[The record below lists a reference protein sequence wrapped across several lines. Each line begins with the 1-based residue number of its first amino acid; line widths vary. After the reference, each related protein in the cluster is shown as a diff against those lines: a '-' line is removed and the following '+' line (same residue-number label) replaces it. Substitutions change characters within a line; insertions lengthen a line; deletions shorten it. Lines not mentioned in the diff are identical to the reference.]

1 MAYAD
6 STDMDTTSVFQKAYV
21 TSYLGGVVDVIDLT
35 NLTVEKAKIKV
46 GNQPNSAAIN
56 PNKTQVL
63 VTNRQDGTVSVIDP
77 STDTVIST
85 IAVGSSPHG
94 VAFNSDGSKAYVANY
109 SSNSLS
115 VIDTANL
122 SVIRT
127 ISVSNK
133 PVAMAVIGD
142 RLYLTQNGS
151 SEVSVLDVK
160 SDTVVAKI
168 PVSSTPYGLSAN
180 PAGSKIYVATVSG
193 TTVDVIDTVTNK
205 VEAVIPVGS
214 QAYAT
219 EVSPDGSKVYVAKSL
234 NNSVAV
240 VNAITNQVEKTIS
253 VGSTPY
259 VIGLSKDGS
268 QAFTVNYGAST
279 MSVIDTATNTVIQT
293 INLSPGPFMV
303 GTFMVPVA
311 VAVNTDPGN
320 SGGPEDTEAPIVSTY
335 SPEKNEQNVK
345 VNSDLT
351 LTFNEG
357 VKAVS
362 GKNISIWKPQVTSN
376 ASGSE
381 YPEVLAN
388 SIKIETIAVDDTSKV
403 TILNNVVKIN
413 PAADLD
419 YKTNYFV
426 KIDPAAFK
434 DSAGNLYEGLYGEI
448 EILDGQVHVPDGF
461 TGAEVW
467 DFKTGAGIDTT
478 PPIATEFSPAK
489 KEVNVAV
496 DANLTF
502 TFNENVHAGRGK
514 FIKIM
519 VPGTM
524 FSDGSSNN
532 YTEAVEFEKI
542 STSDT
547 KKVTISG
554 NKVTINPAKNM
565 ENNKYYYV
573 TMDSGAFQ
581 DTFNNDYV
589 GMVTSVQYINN
600 VLMEM
605 GTAPWYFKTGAP
617 ADTLAPTVVGL
628 TPANDAKDV
637 PVNTNLVL
645 AFSENVKVT
654 GKTIKILNKADDS
667 VIETITASDPTKVTV
682 SGSKITIKPAADLAY
697 GTGYYVQIEAG
708 AVQDIAGNS
717 YAGIT
722 DKTKW
727 NFTTVAPDET
737 APTVTSLAPAINAT
751 KVPLNTELTVTFSE
765 KVKAVAGEEKYIRI
779 MSPGSASYSE
789 NFYESQP
796 PKEEE
801 LIAIDDTNKVTIT
814 GNVVT
819 IKQTKLD
826 YGREYYVTID
836 QGALVDLAGN
846 SYEGLYG
853 FVEYR
858 YFSGSPA
865 VGKEVAENTWV
876 FEMVAK
882 PDTTLPTVTTL
893 SPADE
898 ATNVGVDSS
907 LKLTFSKD
915 VQGVAGKKVVLKKEL
930 DNSVIYTFDMGD
942 ITRVSISG
950 KTVTINPYLMLS
962 DHDGKYMDY
971 NTKYYVQVD
980 AGAIKDAKDNAFA
993 GITDKTTWNFTTG
1006 LAPDKTDLTATAY
1019 LPVKGATNVAADTS
1033 LKLTFSSA
1041 VQDVW
1046 GKKIEIR
1053 KKSDDSV
1060 VYSFETGAMG
1070 VNLSGNSVTFNPMLV
1085 TPGNGV
1091 KVGYLQPSTEYYV
1104 LVAAGAFKDAVG
1116 NKYAGITDKA
1126 TWTFTTEP
1134 DTDGDGIP
1142 DSLDPFPTDPTK
1154 PGNGGELDTD
1164 GDGIPDSLDPD
1175 DDNDGLTDEQEIV
1188 LGTDPKK
1195 ADTDGDGINDK
1206 DDPFP
1211 TDAAKP
1217 GKVGDELDTDG
1228 DGIPDILDPDDDN
1241 DGLTDEE
1248 EIVLGTNP
1256 QHPDTDHDGINDKD
1270 DPFPLDATKP
1280 GNGGE
1285 LDTDGDGIPDSLDPD
1300 DDNDGLTDE
1309 QEIVLGTDPK
1319 KADTDG
1325 DGINDKDDPFP
1336 TDAAKPGTVNGELDT
1351 DGDGIPDSLDP
1362 DDDND
1367 GLTDEEEIVLGTNPK
1382 HPDTDHDGI
1391 NDKDDPFPLDATK
1404 PGNGGE
1410 LDTDGDGIPDSLDPD
1425 DDNDGLTDEQEIVL
1439 GTDPKKADTDGDGI
1453 NDKDDPFPLDA
1464 TKPGNGGELDTDGD
1478 GIPDSLDPDDDNDGL
1493 TDEQEI
1499 VLGTNPKKADTDG
1512 DGINDKDDPFPTD
1525 ATKPGKV
1532 GDELDTDGDGIP
1544 DSLDPDDD
1552 NDGLTDEEE
1561 IVLGT
1566 NPKHPDSD
1574 HDGIN
1579 DKDDPFP
1586 LDATKPGNGGEL
1598 DTDGDGIPDSLDPDD
1613 DNDGLT
1619 DEQEIVL
1626 GTDPKKADTDG
1637 DGINDKDDP
1646 FPTDATKPGKVGDE
1660 LDTDGD
1666 GIPDSLDPDDD
1677 NDGLTDEQE
1686 NVLGTNP
1693 KHPDSDHDGI
1703 NDKDDPFPTDAAKP
1717 GTVNGELDTDGD
1729 GIPDSLDPDDDND
1742 GLTDEEE
1749 IVLGTNPKHPDTDHD
1764 GINDKDDPY
1773 PTDATKPSLS
1783 NLVNDYNKLDIIYGA
1798 GDHAKHVTKTLYL
1811 TEKGSSGNTS
1821 ITWASSKPD
1830 VVSAT
1835 GKVVQPGPDE
1845 SDIEVTLTATILDKE
1860 TGEKRTKTFKVTIV
1874 RMSDED
1880 AVRDAA
1886 KALGVDKAFKFSD
1899 GDTWE
1904 SVTNEFL
1911 LLGIGK
1917 HGTKITWASTNIDV
1931 LKLSSKD
1938 GEEQGTVNR
1947 PEVGDKNVIVTAT
1960 ISKGTAKITKSF
1972 LLVVTNKNIVKEK
1985 ENTRQESGRTADVKA
2000 NANDTIHTES
2010 LNILRTTLS
2019 NQVKIDTVIVD
2030 PSKVESLTNS
2040 FNPQDGDIKNRT
2052 LTVEIKQ
2059 QADDKADEI
2068 AIEIPAAAVSALA
2081 DRNAGMNI
2089 FTDEGSVKLSQ
2100 EALKDAAAKG
2110 TDLYFRIVPVKNVQE
2125 DSEAKKAANTDPKVT
2140 LAAAGNQIN
2149 LLGLPRKIET
2159 NFGGFTTKVVL
2170 PLSGITIPTENRQAF
2185 LDALKVFIEH
2195 TDGTTELVSGTIQY
2209 ENGVATG
2216 IQFEISKFSR
2226 FQIVSFS
2233 AQSNNENIPGGTNTP
2248 GGTTISNPTNNSGTD
2263 KEQPNNPNV
2272 VHESHKGYILGYAD
2286 GSFNPERMIT
2296 RAEMATILARLWGKN
2311 EAQATSAYKD
2321 VNTTYWALQSI
2332 SVVTA
2337 QGLMKGYA
2345 DGSFKPNQLITRA
2358 EMAIIVER
2366 LLDKAQSGTSSFK
2379 DINSGHWAKNAIDAA
2394 KAAGIINGYLDET
2407 FRPNQTLTR
2416 AEAVVMINRLLG
2428 RGPLHGAQ
2436 QKWKDVSDKHW
2447 AYGHIQEASMN
2458 HSFERQQIGGEQYIP
2473 DVK

>member
-1 MAYAD
+1 M
-6 STDMDTTSVFQKAYV
+6 
-21 TSYLGGVVDVIDLT
+21 
-35 NLTVEKAKIKV
+35 
-46 GNQPNSAAIN
+46 
-56 PNKTQVL
+56 
-63 VTNRQDGTVSVIDP
+63 
-77 STDTVIST
+77 
-85 IAVGSSPHG
+85 
-94 VAFNSDGSKAYVANY
+94 
-109 SSNSLS
+109 
-115 VIDTANL
+115 
-122 SVIRT
+122 T
-127 ISVSNK
+127 IS
-133 PVAMAVIGD
+133 
-142 RLYLTQNGS
+142 
-151 SEVSVLDVK
+151 
-160 SDTVVAKI
+160 
-168 PVSSTPYGLSAN
+168 
-180 PAGSKIYVATVSG
+180 
-193 TTVDVIDTVTNK
+193 
-205 VEAVIPVGS
+205 
-214 QAYAT
+214 
-219 EVSPDGSKVYVAKSL
+219 
-234 NNSVAV
+234 
-240 VNAITNQVEKTIS
+240 
-253 VGSTPY
+253 
-259 VIGLSKDGS
+259 
-268 QAFTVNYGAST
+268 
-279 MSVIDTATNTVIQT
+279 
-293 INLSPGPFMV
+293 
-303 GTFMVPVA
+303 
-311 VAVNTDPGN
+311 
-320 SGGPEDTEAPIVSTY
+320 
-335 SPEKNEQNVK
+335 
-345 VNSDLT
+345 
-351 LTFNEG
+351 
-357 VKAVS
+357 
-362 GKNISIWKPQVTSN
+362 
-376 ASGSE
+376 
-381 YPEVLAN
+381 
-388 SIKIETIAVDDTSKV
+388 
-403 TILNNVVKIN
+403 NNVVKIN

-426 KIDPAAFK
+426 KIDPGAFK
-434 DSAGNLYEGLYGEI
+434 DSAGNIYEGLYGEI
-448 EILDGQVHVPDGF
+448 EILDGQVHVPVGF
-461 TGAEVW
+461 TGAEIW
-467 DFKTGAGIDTT
+467 DFKTGASSDTT
-478 PPIATEFSPAK
+478 APLATEFSPAK
-489 KEVNVAV
+489 KESNVAT
-496 DANLTF
+496 DANLTL
-502 TFNENVHAGRGK
+502 TFSENVHAGRGK
-514 FIKIM
+514 FIRIM

-547 KKVTISG
+547 TKVTISG

-565 ENNKYYYV
+565 ANNKYYYV

-581 DTFNNDYV
+581 DTFNNDYG

-600 VLMEM
+600 VLMEI

-654 GKTIKILNKADDS
+654 GKTIKILNKTDDS

-682 SGSKITIKPAADLAY
+682 SGDKITVKHATDFAY

-708 AVQDIAGNS
+708 AVQDLAGNS

-765 KVKAVAGEEKYIRI
+765 KVKAVAGEDKYIRI

-796 PKEEE
+796 PEEVE

-858 YFSGSPA
+858 YFSGSSA
-865 VGKEVAENTWV
+865 VGKEVAENTWI
-876 FEMVAK
+876 FEMVPRPDNTPPIIKTFMPLNNASEVAVDTSLGLTFSEK
-882 PDTTLPTVTTL
+882 VVPVAGKNISIRKTSDDSVVETIAADDTTKITLLDGKATLKLSSSLAAGTGYYVLIEAGAFKDEAGNLFTGITSKTGWRFTTAAEIAKGPAVISL

-907 LKLTFSKD
+907 LKLTFSED

-930 DNSVIYTFDMGD
+930 DNSVLYTFDMGD
-942 ITRVSISG
+942 ITSVSVSG

-980 AGAIKDAKDNAFA
+980 AGAIKDVKGNAFA

-1006 LAPDKTDLTATAY
+1006 LAPEKTDLTVTAY
-1019 LPVKGATNVAADTS
+1019 FPVKGATNVAADTN

-1041 VQDVW
+1041 IQDVR
-1046 GKKIEIR
+1046 GKKVEIR

-1060 VYSFETGAMG
+1060 VYRFETGAMG
-1070 VNLSGNSVTFNPMLV
+1070 VNLSGNSVTF
-1085 TPGNGV
+1085 TPEDIIPVNGV
-1091 KVGYLQPSTEYYV
+1091 NVGYLQPSTEYYV
-1104 LVAAGAFKDAVG
+1104 LVAAGAFKDAAG

-1142 DSLDPFPTDPTK
+1142 DSLDPFPTDP
-1154 PGNGGELDTD
+1154 
-1164 GDGIPDSLDPD
+1164 
-1175 DDNDGLTDEQEIV
+1175 
-1188 LGTDPKK
+1188 
-1195 ADTDGDGINDK
+1195 
-1206 DDPFP
+1206 
-1211 TDAAKP
+1211 
-1217 GKVGDELDTDG
+1217 
-1228 DGIPDILDPDDDN
+1228 
-1241 DGLTDEE
+1241 
-1248 EIVLGTNP
+1248 
-1256 QHPDTDHDGINDKD
+1256 
-1270 DPFPLDATKP
+1270 TKP

-1453 NDKDDPFPLDA
+1453 NDKDDPFPTDA
-1464 TKPGNGGELDTDGD
+1464 AKPGTVNG
-1478 GIPDSLDPDDDNDGL
+1478 
-1493 TDEQEI
+1493 
-1499 VLGTNPKKADTDG
+1499 
-1512 DGINDKDDPFPTD
+1512 
-1525 ATKPGKV
+1525 
-1532 GDELDTDGDGIP
+1532 ELDTDGDGIP

-1561 IVLGT
+1561 IMLGT
-1566 NPKHPDSD
+1566 NPKHPDTD

-1626 GTDPKKADTDG
+1626 GTDPKNADTDG
-1637 DGINDKDDP
+1637 
-1646 FPTDATKPGKVGDE
+1646 
-1660 LDTDGD
+1660 
-1666 GIPDSLDPDDD
+1666 
-1677 NDGLTDEQE
+1677 
-1686 NVLGTNP
+1686 
-1693 KHPDSDHDGI
+1693 DGI

-1764 GINDKDDPY
+1764 GINDKDDPFPLDATKPGNGGGGLDTDGDGIPDSLDPDDDNDGLTDEQEIVLGTDPKKADTDGDGINDKDDPFPTDAAKPGTVNGELDTDGDGIPDSLDPDDDNDGLTDEEEIVLGTNPKHPDSDHDGINDKDDPFPTDVAKPGTVNGELDTDGDGIPDSLDPDDDNDGLTDEEEIVLGTNPKHPDTDHDGINDKDDPF

-1783 NLVNDYNKLDIIYGA
+1783 NLVKDYNKLDIIYGA
-1798 GDHAKHVTKTLYL
+1798 GDHAKHVSKTLYL

-1821 ITWASSKPD
+1821 ITWESSKPD
-1830 VVSAT
+1830 VVSAK

-1911 LLGIGK
+1911 LLGTGK
-1917 HGTKITWASTNIDV
+1917 HGTKITWTSTNIDV

-2000 NANDTIHTES
+2000 NANDMIHTES

-2040 FNPQDGDIKNRT
+2040 FNPQDGDINNRT

-2068 AIEIPAAAVSALA
+2068 AVEIPAAAVSALA

-2100 EALKDAAAKG
+2100 EALKDAAVKG
-2110 TDLYFRIVPVKNVQE
+2110 TDLYFRIVPVKNAQE

-2159 NFGGFTTKVVL
+2159 NFGGFNTKVVL

-2233 AQSNNENIPGGTNTP
+2233 PQSNHENIPGGTNTP

-2337 QGLMKGYA
+2337 QGLMKGYE

-2379 DINSGHWAKNAIDAA
+2379 DISSGHWAKNAIDAA
-2394 KAAGIINGYLDET
+2394 KAAGIINGYLDGT

-2416 AEAVVMINRLLG
+2416 AEAVVIINRLLG
-2428 RGPLHGAQ
+2428 RGPLLGAQ

-2458 HSFERQQIGGEQYIP
+2458 HSFEKQQMGGEQYIP
-2473 DVK
+2473 EVK

>member
-6 STDMDTTSVFQKAYV
+6 SADMDTTSVFQKAYV
-21 TSYLGGVVDVIDLT
+21 TSFMSGVVDVIDLT
-35 NLTVEKAKIKV
+35 NLSVEKAKIKV

-56 PNKTQVL
+56 PNKTQVF
-63 VTNRQDGTVSVIDP
+63 VTNRADGTVSVIDP

-85 IAVGSSPHG
+85 IAVGTWPHG

-109 SSNSLS
+109 SSNSVS
-115 VIDTANL
+115 VINTATL

-127 ISVSNK
+127 ISVSDN
-133 PVAMAVIGD
+133 PVAMVVIGD
-142 RLYLTQNGS
+142 RLYLTQSGR

-160 SDTVVAKI
+160 SDTVISKI
-168 PVSSTPYGLSAN
+168 PVSSSPYGLSVN

-193 TTVDVIDTVTNK
+193 TTLDVIDTVTNK
-205 VEAVIPVGS
+205 VEATIPVGGP
-214 QAYAT
+214 AYAT
-219 EVSPDGSKVYVAKSL
+219 EVSPDGSKVYVVNALS
-234 NNSVAV
+234 NSVTV
-240 VNAITNQVEKTIS
+240 VNAITNQVETTMS

-268 QAFTVNYGAST
+268 QAFTVNYGASN
-279 MSVIDTATNTVIQT
+279 MSVIDTTKNTVIKT

-320 SGGPEDTEAPIVSTY
+320 SGGPEDKDAPIVSTY
-335 SPEKNEQNVK
+335 APEKNAQNVK
-345 VNSDLT
+345 VDSDLT

-388 SIKIETIAVDDTSKV
+388 STKIETIAADDTSKV
-403 TILNNVVKIN
+403 TISNNVVKIN

-434 DSAGNLYEGLYGEI
+434 DSAGNLYEGLNGEI

-467 DFKTGAGIDTT
+467 DFKTGAGNDTT
-478 PPIATEFSPAK
+478 APIATEFSPAK
-489 KEVNVAV
+489 KELNVAT
-496 DANLTF
+496 DANLTL
-502 TFNENVHAGRGK
+502 TFSENVRAGRGK
-514 FIKIM
+514 FIRIM

-532 YTEAVEFEKI
+532 YTEAVEFERI

-547 KKVTISG
+547 TKVTISG
-554 NKVTINPAKNM
+554 NKVTINPVKNM
-565 ENNKYYYV
+565 ANNKYYYV

-589 GMVTSVQYINN
+589 GIATSVQYINN
-600 VLMEM
+600 VLMEI

-617 ADTLAPTVVGL
+617 ADLVAPTVLGL
-628 TPANDAKDV
+628 TPTNDAKDV

-645 AFSENVKVT
+645 AFSENIKVT

-682 SGSKITIKPAADLAY
+682 SGNKISIKPATDLTY

-717 YAGIT
+717 YAGIS

-751 KVPLNTELTVTFSE
+751 KVPLNTELTVKFSE
-765 KVKAVAGEEKYIRI
+765 KVRALVGEEKYIRI
-779 MSPGSASYSE
+779 MLPGSAFYSE
-789 NFYESQP
+789 DYYESHP
-796 PKEEE
+796 PEEVE

-836 QGALVDLAGN
+836 QGALVDIAGN

-853 FVEYR
+853 FAEYR
-858 YFSGSPA
+858 HFSGSPA
-865 VGKEVAENTWV
+865 VGKEVAENTWI

-898 ATNVGVDSS
+898 ATNVGVDSD
-907 LKLTFSKD
+907 LKLTFSEN
-915 VQGVAGKKVVLKKEL
+915 VLGVTGKKVMLKKEL
-930 DNSVIYTFDMGD
+930 DNSTVYTFDMGD
-942 ITRVSISG
+942 ITSVSVSG
-950 KTVTINPYLMLS
+950 KTVRINPYLMLS

-980 AGAIKDAKDNAFA
+980 AGAIKDAKGNAFA

-1006 LAPDKTDLTATAY
+1006 LAPDKTDLTATSY
-1019 LPVKGATNVAADTS
+1019 SPVKGATNVAADTS
-1033 LKLTFSSA
+1033 LKLTFNSA

-1070 VNLSGNSVTFNPMLV
+1070 VNVLGNTVTFNPMIV

-1104 LVAAGAFKDAVG
+1104 LVAAGAFKDAAD

-1126 TWTFTTEP
+1126 AWTFTTEP

-1142 DSLDPFPTDPTK
+1142 DSLDPFPTDP
-1154 PGNGGELDTD
+1154 
-1164 GDGIPDSLDPD
+1164 
-1175 DDNDGLTDEQEIV
+1175 
-1188 LGTDPKK
+1188 
-1195 ADTDGDGINDK
+1195 
-1206 DDPFP
+1206 
-1211 TDAAKP
+1211 
-1217 GKVGDELDTDG
+1217 
-1228 DGIPDILDPDDDN
+1228 
-1241 DGLTDEE
+1241 
-1248 EIVLGTNP
+1248 
-1256 QHPDTDHDGINDKD
+1256 
-1270 DPFPLDATKP
+1270 
-1280 GNGGE
+1280 
-1285 LDTDGDGIPDSLDPD
+1285 
-1300 DDNDGLTDE
+1300 
-1309 QEIVLGTDPK
+1309 
-1319 KADTDG
+1319 
-1325 DGINDKDDPFP
+1325 
-1336 TDAAKPGTVNGELDT
+1336 
-1351 DGDGIPDSLDP
+1351 
-1362 DDDND
+1362 
-1367 GLTDEEEIVLGTNPK
+1367 
-1382 HPDTDHDGI
+1382 
-1391 NDKDDPFPLDATK
+1391 
-1404 PGNGGE
+1404 
-1410 LDTDGDGIPDSLDPD
+1410 
-1425 DDNDGLTDEQEIVL
+1425 
-1439 GTDPKKADTDGDGI
+1439 
-1453 NDKDDPFPLDA
+1453 
-1464 TKPGNGGELDTDGD
+1464 
-1478 GIPDSLDPDDDNDGL
+1478 
-1493 TDEQEI
+1493 
-1499 VLGTNPKKADTDG
+1499 
-1512 DGINDKDDPFPTD
+1512 
-1525 ATKPGKV
+1525 
-1532 GDELDTDGDGIP
+1532 
-1544 DSLDPDDD
+1544 
-1552 NDGLTDEEE
+1552 
-1561 IVLGT
+1561 
-1566 NPKHPDSD
+1566 
-1574 HDGIN
+1574 
-1579 DKDDPFP
+1579 
-1586 LDATKPGNGGEL
+1586 TKPGNGGEL

-1677 NDGLTDEQE
+1677 NDGLSDEQELINGTNPKHPDTDYDGINDKDDPFPTDPTKPGNGGQLDTDGDGIPDSLDPDDDNDGLTDEQE
-1686 NVLGTNP
+1686 IVLGTDPKKADTDGDGINDKDDPFPTDATKPGKVGDELDTDGDGIPDSLDPDDDNDGLSDEQEIVLGTNP
-1693 KHPDSDHDGI
+1693 KHPDTDHDGI
-1703 NDKDDPFPTDAAKP
+1703 NDKDDPFPTDPTKP
-1717 GTVNGELDTDGD
+1717 GNGGGELDTDGDGIPDRLDPDDDNDGLTDEQEIVLGTDPKKADTDGDGINDKDDPFPTDATKPGKVGDELDTDGDGIPDSLDPDDDNDGLTDEQELINGTNPKHPDTDHDRINDKDDPFPLDPTKPGNGGQLDTDGDGIPDSLDPDDDNDGLTDEQEIVLGTDPKKADTDGDGINDKDDPFPTDATKPGKVGDELDTDGDGIPDSLDPDDDNDGLSDEQEIVLGTNPKHPDTDHDGINDKDDPFPTDPTKPGNGGELDTDGD

-1742 GLTDEEE
+1742 GLTDEQE
-1749 IVLGTNPKHPDTDHD
+1749 IVLGTDPKKADTDGD
-1764 GINDKDDPY
+1764 GINDKDDPF

-1783 NLVNDYNKLDIIYGA
+1783 HLINDYNKLDIIYGA

-1821 ITWASSKPD
+1821 ITWESSKPD

-1911 LLGIGK
+1911 LLGTGK
-1917 HGTKITWASTNIDV
+1917 HGTKITWTSTNIDV

-1938 GEEQGTVNR
+1938 GEEHGTVNR

-2000 NANDTIHTES
+2000 NANDMIHTES

-2040 FNPQDGDIKNRT
+2040 FNPQDGDINNRT

-2110 TDLYFRIVPVKNVQE
+2110 TDLYFRIVPIKNVQE

-2209 ENGVATG
+2209 ENGVAKG

-2233 AQSNNENIPGGTNTP
+2233 AQPNKENNSEGTNTS
-2248 GGTTISNPTNNSGTD
+2248 GGTTITNPTKNSGTD

-2311 EAQATSAYKD
+2311 EAQVSSSYKD
-2321 VNTTYWALQSI
+2321 VDTTYWALQSI
-2332 SVVTA
+2332 SIVTA
-2337 QGLMKGYA
+2337 QGLMKGYE

-2366 LLDKAQSGTSSFK
+2366 LLDNAQSGTSSFK
-2379 DINSGHWAKNAIDAA
+2379 DINSGHWAKNAIDGA
-2394 KAAGIINGYLDET
+2394 KATGIINGYLDGT

-2473 DVK
+2473 EVK

>member
-6 STDMDTTSVFQKAYV
+6 TADKDTTSVFQKAYV
-21 TSYLGGVVDVIDLT
+21 TSFSSGVVDVVDLT
-35 NLTVEKAKIKV
+35 NLAVEKAKIKV
-46 GNQPNSAAIN
+46 GNEPNSAAIN
-56 PNKTQVL
+56 PNKTQVF
-63 VTNRQDGTVSVIDP
+63 VTNRADGTVSVIDP

-85 IAVGSSPHG
+85 IAVGSWPHG

-115 VIDTANL
+115 VIDTATL
-122 SVIRT
+122 SVINS
-127 ISVSNK
+127 ISVNSN
-133 PVAMAVIGD
+133 PVAMVVIGEK
-142 RLYLTQNGS
+142 LYLSYDSDN
-151 SEVSVLDVK
+151 EVSLIDIN
-160 SDTVVAKI
+160 SDTVISGISLA
-168 PVSSTPYGLSAN
+168 SSSYGLSVN
-180 PAGSKIYVATVSG
+180 SEGSKIYVAGKGNNTMA
-193 TTVDVIDTVTNK
+193 VIDTVTNK
-205 VEAVIPVGS
+205 VEATIPVGE
-214 QAYAT
+214 APHAT
-219 EVSPDGSKVYVAKSL
+219 EVSPDGSKVYVANAFS
-234 NNSVAV
+234 NSVSV
-240 VNAITNQVEKTIS
+240 VNAITNQVEATIP
-253 VGSTPY
+253 VGFNPY

-279 MSVIDTATNTVIQT
+279 MSVIDTTKNTVIKT

-320 SGGPEDTEAPIVSTY
+320 SGGPEDKDTPIVSTY
-335 SPEKNEQNVK
+335 APEKNAQNVK
-345 VNSDLT
+345 VDSDLT

-388 SIKIETIAVDDTSKV
+388 STKIETIAADDTSKV
-403 TILNNVVKIN
+403 TISNNVVKIN

-434 DSAGNLYEGLYGEI
+434 DSAGNLYEGLNGEI
-448 EILDGQVHVPDGF
+448 EILDGQVHVPVGF
-461 TGAEVW
+461 TGAEIW
-467 DFKTGAGIDTT
+467 DFKTGASSDTT
-478 PPIATEFSPAK
+478 APLATEFSPAK
-489 KEVNVAV
+489 KESNVAT
-496 DANLTF
+496 DANLTL
-502 TFNENVHAGRGK
+502 TFSENVHAGRGK
-514 FIKIM
+514 FIRIM

-547 KKVTISG
+547 TKVTISG

-565 ENNKYYYV
+565 ANNKYYYV

-581 DTFNNDYV
+581 DTFNNDY
-589 GMVTSVQYINN
+589 GGIVTSVQYINN
-600 VLMEM
+600 VLMEI

-654 GKTIKILNKADDS
+654 GKTIKILNKTDDS

-682 SGSKITIKPAADLAY
+682 SGDKITVKPATDFAY

-708 AVQDIAGNS
+708 AVQDLAGNS

-765 KVKAVAGEEKYIRI
+765 KVKAVAGEDKYIRI

-789 NFYESQP
+789 NYYESQP
-796 PKEEE
+796 PEEVE

-915 VQGVAGKKVVLKKEL
+915 VQGVAGKNVVLKKEL

-942 ITRVSISG
+942 ITRVSVSG

-980 AGAIKDAKDNAFA
+980 AGAIKDAKGNAFA

-1006 LAPDKTDLTATAY
+1006 LAPEKTDLTATAY
-1019 LPVKGATNVAADTS
+1019 SPVKGATNVAADTN

-1070 VNLSGNSVTFNPMLV
+1070 VNLSGNSVTFNPMIV

-1104 LVAAGAFKDAVG
+1104 LVAAGAFKDAAG

-1164 GDGIPDSLDPD
+1164 GDGVPDSLDPD

-1217 GKVGDELDTDG
+1217 GTVNGELDTDG
-1228 DGIPDILDPDDDN
+1228 DGIPDSLDPDDDN

-1256 QHPDTDHDGINDKD
+1256 KHPDTDHDGINDKD

-1453 NDKDDPFPLDA
+1453 NDKDDPFP
-1464 TKPGNGGELDTDGD
+1464 
-1478 GIPDSLDPDDDNDGL
+1478 
-1493 TDEQEI
+1493 
-1499 VLGTNPKKADTDG
+1499 
-1512 DGINDKDDPFPTD
+1512 
-1525 ATKPGKV
+1525 
-1532 GDELDTDGDGIP
+1532 
-1544 DSLDPDDD
+1544 
-1552 NDGLTDEEE
+1552 
-1561 IVLGT
+1561 
-1566 NPKHPDSD
+1566 
-1574 HDGIN
+1574 
-1579 DKDDPFP
+1579 
-1586 LDATKPGNGGEL
+1586 
-1598 DTDGDGIPDSLDPDD
+1598 
-1613 DNDGLT
+1613 
-1619 DEQEIVL
+1619 
-1626 GTDPKKADTDG
+1626 
-1637 DGINDKDDP
+1637 
-1646 FPTDATKPGKVGDE
+1646 
-1660 LDTDGD
+1660 
-1666 GIPDSLDPDDD
+1666 
-1677 NDGLTDEQE
+1677 
-1686 NVLGTNP
+1686 
-1693 KHPDSDHDGI
+1693 
-1703 NDKDDPFPTDAAKP
+1703 TDAAKP

-1764 GINDKDDPY
+1764 GINDKDDPFPTDAAKPGTVNGELDTDGDGIPDSLDPDDDNDGIPDTEELINGTNPKQPDTDHDGINDKDDPF

-1783 NLVNDYNKLDIIYGA
+1783 NLVKDYNKLDIIYGA
-1798 GDHAKHVTKTLYL
+1798 GDHAKHVSKTLYL

-1821 ITWASSKPD
+1821 ITWESSKPD
-1830 VVSAT
+1830 VVSAK

-1911 LLGIGK
+1911 LLGTGK
-1917 HGTKITWASTNIDV
+1917 HGTKITWTSTNIDV

-2000 NANDTIHTES
+2000 NANDMIHTES

-2040 FNPQDGDIKNRT
+2040 FNPQDGDINNRT

-2068 AIEIPAAAVSALA
+2068 AVEIPAAAVSALA

-2100 EALKDAAAKG
+2100 EALKDAAVKG
-2110 TDLYFRIVPVKNVQE
+2110 TDLYFRIVPVKNAQE

-2159 NFGGFTTKVVL
+2159 NFGGFNTKVVL

-2233 AQSNNENIPGGTNTP
+2233 PQSNHENIPGGTNTP

-2337 QGLMKGYA
+2337 QGLMKGYE

-2379 DINSGHWAKNAIDAA
+2379 DISSGHWAKNAIDAA
-2394 KAAGIINGYLDET
+2394 KAAGIINGYLDGT

-2416 AEAVVMINRLLG
+2416 AEAVVIINRLLG
-2428 RGPLHGAQ
+2428 RGPLLGAQ

-2458 HSFERQQIGGEQYIP
+2458 HSFEKQQMGGEQYIP
-2473 DVK
+2473 EVK

>member
-1 MAYAD
+1 MLVNICSSLFIREGGRVYAAED
-6 STDMDTTSVFQKAYV
+6 SSVQVFNKAYI
-21 TSYLGGVVDVIDLT
+21 TSFSNGTVDVVNLSD
-35 NLTVEKAKIKV
+35 LTVEKAKIKV
-46 GNQPNSAAIN
+46 GKTPNSAAIN
-56 PNKTQVL
+56 PDKTQVF
-63 VTNRQDGTVSVIDP
+63 VTNRLDNTVSVIDP
-77 STDTVIST
+77 VTDTVST
-85 IAVGSSPHG
+85 TLAVGKDPNG
-94 VAFNSDGSKAYVANY
+94 VAFNRDGSKAYVANKFDGT
-109 SSNSLS
+109 LS
-115 VIDTANL
+115 VINTRTLEVVD
-122 SVIRT
+122 VIAAPGE
-127 ISVSNK
+127 
-133 PVAMAVIGD
+133 PVAMVVIGD
-142 RLYLTQNGS
+142 KLYVTRHEAGM
-151 SEVSVLDVK
+151 VSVVDML
-160 SDTVVAKI
+160 SDSVISEISVGQR
-168 PVSSTPYGLSAN
+168 PFGLSVNA
-180 PAGSKIYVATVSG
+180 AGTKIYVANQGHEQQPGSVSI
-193 TTVDVIDTVTNK
+193 IDTATGVKEADVTLGK
-205 VEAVIPVGS
+205 ETS
-214 QAYAT
+214 AT
-219 EVSPDGSKVYVAKSL
+219 EVSPDGSKVYAVNTYDNTL
-234 NNSVAV
+234 SVINTA
-240 VNAITNQVEKTIS
+240 TLEVESTIS
-253 VGSTPY
+253 VGGNPY
-259 VIGLSKDGS
+259 VIGLSKDGL
-268 QAFTVNYGAST
+268 QAYTVNYTSDN
-279 MSVIDTATNTVIQT
+279 MSVIDTTTNSVIKT
-293 INLSPGPFMV
+293 IPLSPGPYMV

-320 SGGPEDTEAPIVSTY
+320 SGGPEDKEAPIVSTY
-335 SPEKNEQNVK
+335 APEKNAQNVK
-345 VNSDLT
+345 VDTDLT

-362 GKNISIWKPQVTSN
+362 GKSISIWKPQVTSN
-376 ASGSE
+376 AGGSE
-381 YPEVLAN
+381 YPELLV
-388 SIKIETIAVDDTSKV
+388 SSTKVETIAADDTSKV
-403 TILNNVVKIN
+403 TISNNIVKIN
-413 PAADLD
+413 PGTDLD

-434 DSAGNLYEGLYGEI
+434 DSAGNLYEGLNGEI
-448 EILDGQVHVPDGF
+448 EILDGQVHVRDGF
-461 TGAEVW
+461 TAAEVW
-467 DFKTGAGIDTT
+467 DFKTGASNDTT
-478 PPIATEFSPAK
+478 APIATEFSPAK
-489 KEVNVAV
+489 KELNVAV
-496 DANLTF
+496 DANLTL
-502 TFNENVHAGRGK
+502 TFSENVRAGRGK
-514 FIKIM
+514 FIRIM
-519 VPGTM
+519 EPGTM

-532 YTEAVEFEKI
+532 YTEAVEFERI

-547 KKVTISG
+547 TKVTISG

-565 ENNKYYYV
+565 ANNKYYYV

-589 GMVTSVQYINN
+589 GIATSVQYINN
-600 VLMEM
+600 VLMEI

-617 ADTLAPTVVGL
+617 ADLVAPTVVGL
-628 TPANDAKDV
+628 TPTNDAKDV

-645 AFSENVKVT
+645 AFSENIKVT

-682 SGSKITIKPAADLAY
+682 SGNKITIKPATDLTY

-717 YAGIT
+717 YAGISG
-722 DKTKW
+722 KTKW

-765 KVKAVAGEEKYIRI
+765 KVRALVGEEKYIRI
-779 MSPGSASYSE
+779 MSPGSAFYSE
-789 NFYESQP
+789 DYYESHP
-796 PKEEE
+796 PEEVE

-826 YGREYYVTID
+826 YGQEYYVTID
-836 QGALVDLAGN
+836 QGALEDLAGN
-846 SYEGLYG
+846 LYEGLNGHAQYEQYAG
-853 FVEYR
+853 Q
-858 YFSGSPA
+858 SGIIKN
-865 VGKEVAENTWV
+865 VMENTWI
-876 FEMVAK
+876 FEMVAR
-882 PDTTLPTVTTL
+882 PDTTPPIIKTFMPLNNASEVAVDTNLGLTFSEKVVPVTGKNISIRKTSDDSVVETIAANDTTKITLLDGKATLTLSSSLAAGTGYYVLIEAGAFKDEAGNLFTGITSKTGWRFTTAAEIAKGPTVISL

-898 ATNVGVDSS
+898 VTNVGVDSS
-907 LKLTFSKD
+907 LKLSFSED
-915 VQGVAGKKVVLKKEL
+915 VQGVAGKKVMLKKEL
-930 DNSVIYTFDMGD
+930 DNSTVYAFDMGD
-942 ITRVSISG
+942 ITSVSVSG

-980 AGAIKDAKDNAFA
+980 AGAIKDAKGNAFA

-1006 LAPDKTDLTATAY
+1006 LAPDKTDLTATSY
-1019 LPVKGATNVAADTS
+1019 SPVKGATNVAADTS
-1033 LKLTFSSA
+1033 LKLTFSST

-1070 VNLSGNSVTFNPMLV
+1070 VTVLGNTVTFNPMIV

-1104 LVAAGAFKDAVG
+1104 LVAAGAFKDAAD

-1126 TWTFTTEP
+1126 AWTFTTEQ

-1175 DDNDGLTDEQEIV
+1175 DDNDGLTDEQDIV

-1211 TDAAKP
+1211 TDATKP

-1228 DGIPDILDPDDDN
+1228 DGIPDSLDPDDDN
-1241 DGLTDEE
+1241 DGLSDEQE
-1248 EIVLGTNP
+1248 LINGTNP
-1256 QHPDTDHDGINDKD
+1256 KHPDSDHDGINDKD
-1270 DPFPLDATKP
+1270 DPFPTDPTKP

-1319 KADTDG
+1319 KPDTDG
-1325 DGINDKDDPFP
+1325 DGINDKEDPFP
-1336 TDAAKPGTVNGELDT
+1336 TDATKPGKVGDELDT

-1367 GLTDEEEIVLGTNPK
+1367 GVSDEQELINGTNPK

-1391 NDKDDPFPLDATK
+1391 NDKDDPFP
-1404 PGNGGE
+1404 
-1410 LDTDGDGIPDSLDPD
+1410 
-1425 DDNDGLTDEQEIVL
+1425 
-1439 GTDPKKADTDGDGI
+1439 TDP
-1453 NDKDDPFPLDA
+1453 

-1552 NDGLTDEEE
+1552 NDGLTDEQE

-1566 NPKHPDSD
+1566 NPKHPD
-1574 HDGIN
+1574 
-1579 DKDDPFP
+1579 
-1586 LDATKPGNGGEL
+1586 T
-1598 DTDGDGIPDSLDPDD
+1598 
-1613 DNDGLT
+1613 
-1619 DEQEIVL
+1619 
-1626 GTDPKKADTDG
+1626 
-1637 DGINDKDDP
+1637 
-1646 FPTDATKPGKVGDE
+1646 
-1660 LDTDGD
+1660 
-1666 GIPDSLDPDDD
+1666 
-1677 NDGLTDEQE
+1677 
-1686 NVLGTNP
+1686 
-1693 KHPDSDHDGI
+1693 DHDGI

-1742 GLTDEEE
+1742 GLTDEQE
-1749 IVLGTNPKHPDTDHD
+1749 LLNGTNPKHPDTDHD
-1764 GINDKDDPY
+1764 GINDKDDPF
-1773 PTDATKPSLS
+1773 PTDATKPSLG
-1783 NLVNDYNKLDIIYGA
+1783 NLINDYNKLDIIYGA

-1821 ITWASSKPD
+1821 ITWESSKPD

-1911 LLGIGK
+1911 LLGTGK
-1917 HGTKITWASTNIDV
+1917 HGTKITWTSTNIDV

-1938 GEEQGTVNR
+1938 GEEHGTVNR

-1985 ENTRQESGRTADVKA
+1985 ENTRQESGRTADVKT
-2000 NANDTIHTES
+2000 NANDMIHTES

-2040 FNPQDGDIKNRT
+2040 FNPQEGDIENRT

-2110 TDLYFRIVPVKNVQE
+2110 TDLYFRIVPIKNVQE

-2170 PLSGITIPTENRQAF
+2170 PLSGVTIPTENRQAF

-2209 ENGVATG
+2209 ENGVAKG

-2233 AQSNNENIPGGTNTP
+2233 AQPNKENNSEGTNTS
-2248 GGTTISNPTNNSGTD
+2248 GGTTITNPTKNSGTD
-2263 KEQPNNPNV
+2263 KEQPNNPNI

-2311 EAQATSAYKD
+2311 EAQVSSSYKD
-2321 VNTTYWALQSI
+2321 VDTTYWALQSI
-2332 SVVTA
+2332 SIVTA

-2366 LLDKAQSGTSSFK
+2366 LLDNAQSGTSSFK
-2379 DINSGHWAKNAIDAA
+2379 DINSGHWAKNAIDGA
-2394 KAAGIINGYLDET
+2394 KAAGIINGYLDGT

-2428 RGPLHGAQ
+2428 RGPLLGAQ
-2436 QKWKDVSDKHW
+2436 QKWKDVNDTHW
-2447 AYGHIQEASMN
+2447 AYGHIQEASMD
-2458 HSFERQQIGGEQYIP
+2458 HSFEKQTSGGEQYIP
-2473 DVK
+2473 AN